1 MIVTVVN
8 QYDLNIRR
16 QSLKMPLETLVRRSG
31 VPRTAV
37 MRILRGKVE
46 KVRFGQ
52 FQKVADVL
60 GMPFGAAPADPEE
73 LRICEARKK
82 AQLLRKLTQGTM
94 GLEAQAL
101 PEEVLREL
109 EEQTVAKLL
118 AGSGRKLW
126 SE

>member
-1 MIVTVVN
+1 MSKVAL
-8 QYDLNIRR
+8 DLNTRR
-16 QSLKMPLETLVRRSG
+16 RAMKIPLEAIIQRSE
-31 VPRTAV
+31 VSRSSV
-37 MRILRGKVE
+37 MRILRGKVD
-46 KVRFGQ
+46 RICYGQ

-60 GMPFGAAPADPEE
+60 GVPFGAAPVDPEE
-73 LRICEARKK
+73 LRNREARKK